1 MIRSGAHTD
10 GGDLDVGAFT
20 KHGVRF
26 GRARC
31 LCGWRDSVRHLLLP
45 ELAWWALRVHTLT
58 MHREGLTS
66 ASR

>member
-1 MIRSGAHTD
+1 M
-10 GGDLDVGAFT
+10 GAFT